1 MCCDSTVECCGFDVL
16 RRFNDPIV
24 QADLKLLPYQ
34 VVCVDGDKPCVSV
47 EWKEQTR
54 ILTTEE
60 ISAMILSRMKE
71 TAEAYLGALLLRVCA
86 HSDWSFY
93 IYNRRSNLYLTRK
106 SRAPSFK

>member
-1 MCCDSTVECCGFDVL
+1 MIQHIGEPVECMCCDSTVECCGFDVL

-47 EWKEQTR
+47 EWKQQTR

-71 TAEAYLGALLLRVCA
+71 TAEAYLGALCLFLRVFTEVA
-86 HSDWSFY
+86 LSTH
-93 IYNRRSNLYLTRK
+93 R
-106 SRAPSFK
+106 

>member
-1 MCCDSTVECCGFDVL
+1 MLLVQYSISTSSTPLCIVARVCLVL
-16 RRFNDPIV
+16 AVVVFVRRFNDPIV

-71 TAEAYLGALLLRVCA
+71 TAEAYLGALCLFLRVFTEVA
-86 HSDWSFY
+86 VSTH
-93 IYNRRSNLYLTRK
+93 R
-106 SRAPSFK
+106 